1 MIRYRGRTM
10 SGLIDHY
17 RACAS
22 YNARFNRQ
30 LFDLVAELPAE
41 VRTRESGAFFG
52 SIVGTLNHIL
62 LADRIWL
69 GRLRNAG
76 FDFPA
81 LEEAD
86 LVYEFSSLRETV
98 ADDFT
103 TLTAERVATD
113 QVILAWVEDLTDE
126 ALAGT
131 LRYRNSSGAER
142 EHALWIAVSQLFN
155 HQTHHR
161 GQVTTLLSQAG
172 VDPGVTDFL
181 VFTLT
186 R

>member
-1 MIRYRGRTM
+1 M
-10 SGLIDHY
+10 SLLIDHY

-30 LFDLVAELPAE
+30 LFDLVAELPPE
-41 VRTRESGAFFG
+41 VRTRDAGAFFG
-52 SIVGTLNHIL
+52 SIEATLNHVL

-69 GRLRNAG
+69 GRFRSSD
-76 FDFPA
+76 FPFPA

-86 LVYEFSSLRETV
+86 LVYAFGSLRDTV
-98 ADDFT
+98 ASDFA
-103 TLTAERVATD
+103 TLTAERIATD
-113 QVILAWVEDLTDE
+113 QVILAWIEDLTDE

-131 LRYRNSSGAER
+131 LRYRTGSGAER
-142 EHALWIAVSQLFN
+142 EHALWIAVSQVFN

-172 VDPGVTDFL
+172 VDPGVTDLL
-181 VFTLT
+181 VFTLS